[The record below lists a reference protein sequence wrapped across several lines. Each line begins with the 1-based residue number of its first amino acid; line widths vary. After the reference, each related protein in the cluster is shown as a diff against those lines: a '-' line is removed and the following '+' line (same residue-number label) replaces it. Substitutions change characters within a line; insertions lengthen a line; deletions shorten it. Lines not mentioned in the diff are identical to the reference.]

1 MSDTKATLKRLR
13 TEREAQVKAA
23 QAASKV
29 VRTERKKISAEMESG
44 PKSVP
49 QIAAAVDMSTDRVLW
64 HIAAMRK
71 YGELAE
77 AAEKDGDYFTYE
89 LVTEEKADDA
99 ASDEA
104 AEAGTADESAG
115 GAAETATDTAPQTDA
130 GEEG

>member
-71 YGELAE
+71 YGKLAE
-77 AAEKDGDYFTYE
+77 ATEKDGDYFTYE

-99 ASDEA
+99 AGDEA
-104 AEAGTADESAG
+104 AGAD
-115 GAAETATDTAPQTDA
+115 ETATDAAAQTDA
-130 GEEG
+130 AEEG